1 MNCVPQEPKV
11 HYNYFAGIT
20 RSAVESSQI
29 GRHLN
34 QDSTYPKAAALATQK
49 PLAVSVCMISG
60 AEESRIG
67 RALASVVGWTSQIVV
82 VLNEEVADG
91 TERIAAKYG
100 AEIHREPWKGHIA
113 QKNSAAQKATQ
124 EWILGLDA
132 DEVVSAPL
140 REEIQARMAD
150 AVGAEGI
157 AAFSFPRR
165 TWYCGR
171 WIGHGDWY
179 PDRQVRLWRRG
190 SATWGGINPHDKLLV
205 TGKIAKLRADLH
217 HYTNDSVTQ
226 HVRKIIPYA
235 DEFVRQSLANG
246 YSAGRLDLFVRPF
259 WRFFRAYF
267 LRLGFLDGWQG
278 YYIAWLNAFSSVTR
292 YARLLEPKSNPTDER

>member
-1 MNCVPQEPKV
+1 
-11 HYNYFAGIT
+11 
-20 RSAVESSQI
+20 
-29 GRHLN
+29 
-34 QDSTYPKAAALATQK
+34 
-49 PLAVSVCMISG
+49 MISG
-60 AEESRIG
+60 AESSRIG
-67 RALASVVGWTSQIVV
+67 RALASVAGWTRQIVV
-82 VLNEEVADG
+82 VLNQEVMDG
-91 TERIAAKYG
+91 TDRIAARHG

-124 EWILGLDA
+124 EWVLGLDA
-132 DEVVSAPL
+132 DEEVSTPL
-140 REEIQARMAD
+140 RQEIHASLTEAGRT
-150 AVGAEGI
+150 GGI

-205 TGKIAKLRADLH
+205 NGRIAKLRADLH

-235 DEFVRQSLANG
+235 DEFVRQSVANG
-246 YSAGRLDLFVRPF
+246 YSAGKIDLFVRPF

-292 YARLLEPKSNPTDER
+292 YARLLEPKPNPADER

>member
-1 MNCVPQEPKV
+1 
-11 HYNYFAGIT
+11 
-20 RSAVESSQI
+20 
-29 GRHLN
+29 LN

-49 PLAVSVCMISG
+49 PLPISVCMISG
-60 AEESRIG
+60 AEVSRIG
-67 RALASVVGWTSQIVV
+67 RSLASVAGWTGQLVV

-91 TERIAAKYG
+91 TDRIAAKYG
-100 AEIHREPWKGHIA
+100 AELYREPWKGHIA
-113 QKNSAAQKATQ
+113 QKNSAAKKATQ

-140 REEIQARMAD
+140 RDEIHAYLAEASRT
-150 AVGAEGI
+150 EGI
-157 AAFSFPRR
+157 AALSFPRR

-190 SATWGGINPHDKLLV
+190 SATWGGIDPHDKLQV
-205 TGKIAKLRADLH
+205 NGRIAKLRADLH
-217 HYTNDSVTQ
+217 HYTNASVTQ
-226 HVRKIIPYA
+226 HVTKIIPYA
-235 DEFVRQSLANG
+235 DEFVRQSLAKG
-246 YSAGRLDLFVRPF
+246 KSAGKIDLFVRPF

-278 YYIAWLNAFSSVTR
+278 YYIAWLNAFSSLTR
-292 YARLLEPKSNPTDER
+292 YARLLEPRSNPTDER